1 MGGGKLVRGE
11 RTDML
16 YTKEVK
22 GVMCVSILVLAYSL
36 GHRSLPLLEHLLVLF
51 YFPLLINNKKLLC

>member
-11 RTDML
+11 KTDLL
-16 YTKEVK
+16 YTEEVK
-22 GVMCVSILVLAYSL
+22 GVTCVSILVLAYSL
-36 GHRSLPLLEHLLVLF
+36 GRRSLPLLEHLLVLL